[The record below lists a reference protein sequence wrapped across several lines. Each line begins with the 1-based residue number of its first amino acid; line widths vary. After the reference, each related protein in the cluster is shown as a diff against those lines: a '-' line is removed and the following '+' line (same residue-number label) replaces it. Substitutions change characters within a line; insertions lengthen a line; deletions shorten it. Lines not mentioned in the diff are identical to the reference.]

1 MASNLRVLISNL
13 GDGNWGP
20 IYDDSDPPVLQA
32 ESPNL
37 ITNEQYKNVQYF
49 PPGAAYTGSAEA
61 QPPTAA
67 QQIGSSVDTIGW
79 GSKTNWMFQL
89 KNVKTSG
96 THEMDVNIY
105 GYRPTGVIEL
115 IKTVDK
121 GDIGMG
127 ESFSYGG
134 VGGEEVYGPFVAFK
148 FEGVRAT
155 VVGTPQILCYVIGW
169 NYGDVW
175 DNQIDLT

>member
-1 MASNLRVLISNL
+1 MASNLRALVSNL

-20 IYDDSDPPVLQA
+20 IYNDAGVLQST
-32 ESPNL
+32 SPNL
-37 ITNEQYKNVQYF
+37 ISETVNDNIKFF
-49 PPGAAYTGSAEA
+49 PSGGVDGTGAPV
-61 QPPTAA
+61 PPTTA

-89 KNVKTSG
+89 KNVKDSG
-96 THEMDVNIY
+96 THEMDVAIY

-115 IKTVDK
+115 IKLVPK
-121 GDIGMG
+121 ADIQIN
-127 ESFSYGG
+127 ETFSYGG

-148 FEGVRAT
+148 FEGDRSSAT
-155 VVGTPQILCYVIGW
+155 GNPDILCYVIGW
-169 NYGDVW
+169 NYGDIW